1 LAAADEHGELKKN
14 ANTNDTGAQRRA
26 EKQRQRE
33 ETEERQ
39 RESERCNTRGAVKS
53 KPEMSARFKAD
64 FLQQNLH
71 L

>member
-1 LAAADEHGELKKN
+1 MTHGKLKKN
-14 ANTNDTGAQRRA
+14 ANTSDAGAKRRA

-39 RESERCNTRGAVKS
+39 RERVRCNTRGAVKT
-53 KPEMSARFKAD
+53 KAEMSARSKAD

-71 L
+71 QE